1 MKREKTFITF
11 LILVFAC
18 CLAIIIGSYILNFS
32 NNSISN
38 NPSDWG
44 VLGDYFG
51 GILNPLISLVTLFF
65 LIKTYLSQKEEL
77 YQSEIAADEQRQ
89 ISQKTFYIQLLS
101 TKISASY
108 EIIALYRGEMEGVTN
123 AMNAPGNG
131 RSYTSMEGDC
141 YFSDDEQ
148 KKYRLS
154 IARKINVELEKIDN
168 YLNEMQ
174 SLSNRVS
181 DTGEHNMKI

>member
-1 MKREKTFITF
+1 M
-11 LILVFAC
+11 LVFAF
-18 CLAIIIGSYILNFS
+18 CLAIIIGSYILNFRNS
-32 NNSISN
+32 SISN

-51 GILNPLISLVTLFF
+51 GILNPLISLITLFF

-77 YQSEIAADEQRQ
+77 HQTEIAANEQRK
-89 ISQKTFYIQLLS
+89 ISQETAHIQLLS

-123 AMNAPGNG
+123 AMNAPRNG
-131 RSYTSMEGDC
+131 RSYTSMEGKR

-148 KKYRLS
+148 IEYRLS
-154 IARKINVELEKIDN
+154 MARKIKVELEKIDN
-168 YLNEMQ
+168 YLKEIHT
-174 SLSNRVS
+174 LSN
-181 DTGEHNMKI
+181 

>member
-1 MKREKTFITF
+1 MHGNIMKREKTVITF
-11 LILVFAC
+11 LMLVFAF
-18 CLAIIIGSYILNFS
+18 CLAIIIGSYILNFRNS
-32 NNSISN
+32 SISN

-51 GILNPLISLVTLFF
+51 GILNPLISLITLFF

-77 YQSEIAADEQRQ
+77 HQTEIAANEQRK
-89 ISQKTFYIQLLS
+89 ISQETAHIQLLS

-123 AMNAPGNG
+123 AMNAPRNG
-131 RSYTSMEGDC
+131 RSYTSMEGKR

-148 KKYRLS
+148 IEYRLS
-154 IARKINVELEKIDN
+154 MARKIKVELEKIDN
-168 YLNEMQ
+168 YLKEIHT
-174 SLSNRVS
+174 LSN
-181 DTGEHNMKI
+181 